1 MTLQPKALRAFAY
14 LWAAPWTLFGLLLV
28 IPLKLT
34 GSALKCRQGIWICY
48 GPSTQKLLRR
58 APISGGAAALTLGH
72 VILACDEVTFHRTF
86 EHEMVHVRQYERWGI
101 FFIPAYFLASLWLF
115 IRRRDYYRENPFE
128 IPAFALDAQ
137 RQKEKRPTI

>member
-1 MTLQPKALRAFAY
+1 MTAQLKALRALAY

-34 GSALKCRQGIWICY
+34 GSALRFRRGVWTCY
-48 GPSTQKLLRR
+48 GPSTQTLLRR

-72 VILACDEVTFHRTF
+72 VILACDEMTLHRTF
-86 EHEMVHVRQYERWGI
+86 DHEMIHVGQYERWGV
-101 FFIPAYFLASLWLF
+101 FFIPVYFLASLWLL

-137 RQKEKRPTI
+137 RQKEKHPKI